1 MQSWNHPFENFMD
14 ATTSWLTIMRYLFRQ
29 MTTDKFHRRNQ
40 IAVISAVNVTN
51 RIRLGTELGN
61 TWATRRVK
69 ESRGVVVSA
78 SDY

>member
-14 ATTSWLTIMRYLFRQ
+14 ATTSWLTIISYPFRQ
-29 MTTDKFHRRNQ
+29 MTTNKFHRRNQ
-40 IAVISAVNVTN
+40 IAVISAVNFTN

-61 TWATRRVK
+61 TLATRRVK
-69 ESRGVVVSA
+69 ESRGIVVSA